1 VSKSVETDKQT
12 FNFPRE
18 EKKISIHD
26 TYFNENKEIVNT
38 RKSEVYNFSSKKL
51 TKPEIRLLSEGLK
64 FVPTRKTVDIGKL
77 ITDWKL

>member
-64 FVPTRKTVDIGKL
+64 LYQHEKR
-77 ITDWKL
+77 